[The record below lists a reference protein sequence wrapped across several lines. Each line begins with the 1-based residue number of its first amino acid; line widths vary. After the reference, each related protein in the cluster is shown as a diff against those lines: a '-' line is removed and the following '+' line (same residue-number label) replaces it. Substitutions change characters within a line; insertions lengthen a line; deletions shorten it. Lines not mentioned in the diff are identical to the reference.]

1 MAPFG
6 ELRHNCATIVP
17 NCATLPCHP
26 DLAEPDP
33 VRLAW
38 REFIK
43 QTIRD
48 VIIYPELDALS
59 SIQKAVLA
67 SVPSSNQE
75 SVQAL
80 ILEEL
85 RRLHEGVLARYGLRP
100 SDYTTWKAVQLGK
113 VLGQGSID
121 LYQN

>member
-6 ELRHNCATIVP
+6 ELRHNCANTVP

-43 QTIRD
+43 QTICD
-48 VIIYPELDALS
+48 AII
-59 SIQKAVLA
+59 
-67 SVPSSNQE
+67 
-75 SVQAL
+75 
-80 ILEEL
+80 
-85 RRLHEGVLARYGLRP
+85 
-100 SDYTTWKAVQLGK
+100 QLGK
-113 VLGQGSID
+113 
-121 LYQN
+121 NA